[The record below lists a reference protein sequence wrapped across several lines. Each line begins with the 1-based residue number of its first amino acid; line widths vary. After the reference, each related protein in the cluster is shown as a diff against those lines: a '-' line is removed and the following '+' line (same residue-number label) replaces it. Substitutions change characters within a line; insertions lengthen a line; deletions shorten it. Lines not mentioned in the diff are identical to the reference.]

1 MQWKVS
7 MIVLTGLSVL
17 FVTGCSVQRE
27 AVKSDVR
34 RQTSEVVRDTVREQV
49 LIAVHDTIRE
59 VTTITVQQNEVGDT
73 IYRSVITDRD
83 RVRDRAAV
91 RDKEEKVIV
100 KTDTVFVERRDSVFV
115 SAPADKA
122 MGKSPPAWVQ
132 GLKWVFWIVI
142 SVTVLVVIIKV
153 SRFFRV

>member
-1 MQWKVS
+1 
-7 MIVLTGLSVL
+7 MIVPLGMIALL
-17 FVTGCSVQRE
+17 GTGCSVQRE

-34 RQTSEVVRDTVREQV
+34 SQTAEVVRDTVREQV
-49 LIAVHDTIRE
+49 MVAVLDS
-59 VTTITVQQNEVGDT
+59 VTITKTITITENEQGDT
-73 IYRSVITDRD
+73 VRLVEITDRD

-91 RDKEEKVIV
+91 RDKEEKVMV

-115 SAPADKA
+115 QAPATVTA
-122 MGKSPPAWVQ
+122 SGRNRPAWLQ

-142 SVTVLVVIIKV
+142 AVTVLVVIIKV